1 MENNFTEQTN
11 LIIGELSTV
20 TQTYDPL
27 QVPQQTL
34 GDIARWV
41 GMVSQAQIE
50 RLRGLIDSTKQ

>member
-34 GDIARWV
+34 EDIARWV

-50 RLRGLIDSTKQ
+50 RLRDIIGSIKG

>member
-34 GDIARWV
+34 EDIARWV

-50 RLRGLIDSTKQ
+50 RLRGLIDSTK

>member
-34 GDIARWV
+34 EDIARWV